1 MQGLITVIKFTIKDM
16 VQRKSF
22 IISNIIILG
31 LIILMFNIPNILKK
45 VMGDSENSKQ
55 IIQIIDVD
63 NVFEGTLENLKN
75 MNLSYDIKISSKNL
89 EFDKIKEE
97 IQNGEIDNAIII
109 EKKDEKINIQYIVKN
124 LAMNSEMPQDLENAI
139 SSLYSGLQIS
149 KLGLT
154 QEQLRSIQPDF
165 NFEVKQA
172 ETQEVKG
179 NIYTMML
186 LSIVLFYAIYF
197 CAYQVSSSITTE
209 KTSKIIETLVTSTEP
224 KTIVLGKTIGIGIV
238 GVLQIIAIALTA
250 IVSKT
255 LFLEEGALDEI
266 VDFSTITPF
275 LGCITII
282 YFILGYAFFAMLYA
296 LTGSTVS
303 KPEDVQSAN
312 TPVALI
318 SVIGFYLAYFTMMN
332 PTSELNKIAAILPI
346 SSPFCMPFRV
356 MMEIATGPEILG
368 SIVILVIT
376 TILVAIF
383 SIKIYSKAI
392 FNYGSRVKIKELL
405 RNEKKGARKKSDLTC
420 AIARKKS
427 DLTCACTEK
436 KRSHVCKERKE
447 IMKRKENL
455 IWGVVFII
463 IGLIIGLKVLG
474 IINIDIFFDGWW
486 SLFIII
492 PSTISIVKNI
502 RDIGAYIWLV
512 IGVAL
517 LLSAQ
522 EILDMEIVGKL
533 IFPAVLV
540 AIGIG
545 MIFKDSKLEKAKENE
560 EYYATFSGEKL
571 NFEGD
576 TFNGA
581 SLNAIFGGIDLN
593 LKKADIKNETNIN
606 TTSVFGGINIFVPD
620 NVNVEIKSTS
630 LFGGVTN
637 KVENKEN
644 QPTIKIRAFCL
655 FGGVEVK

>member
-16 VQRKSF
+16 AQRKSF

-109 EKKDEKINIQYIVKN
+109 EKKDEKIKIQYIVKN

-255 LFLEEGALDEI
+255 LFLEEGALDGI

-282 YFILGYAFFAMLYA
+282 YFILG
-296 LTGSTVS
+296 
-303 KPEDVQSAN
+303 
-312 TPVALI
+312 
-318 SVIGFYLAYFTMMN
+318 
-332 PTSELNKIAAILPI
+332 
-346 SSPFCMPFRV
+346 
-356 MMEIATGPEILG
+356 
-368 SIVILVIT
+368 
-376 TILVAIF
+376 
-383 SIKIYSKAI
+383 
-392 FNYGSRVKIKELL
+392 
-405 RNEKKGARKKSDLTC
+405 
-420 AIARKKS
+420 
-427 DLTCACTEK
+427 
-436 KRSHVCKERKE
+436 
-447 IMKRKENL
+447 
-455 IWGVVFII
+455 
-463 IGLIIGLKVLG
+463 
-474 IINIDIFFDGWW
+474 
-486 SLFIII
+486 
-492 PSTISIVKNI
+492 
-502 RDIGAYIWLV
+502 
-512 IGVAL
+512 
-517 LLSAQ
+517 
-522 EILDMEIVGKL
+522 
-533 IFPAVLV
+533 
-540 AIGIG
+540 
-545 MIFKDSKLEKAKENE
+545 
-560 EYYATFSGEKL
+560 
-571 NFEGD
+571 
-576 TFNGA
+576 
-581 SLNAIFGGIDLN
+581 
-593 LKKADIKNETNIN
+593 
-606 TTSVFGGINIFVPD
+606 
-620 NVNVEIKSTS
+620 
-630 LFGGVTN
+630 
-637 KVENKEN
+637 
-644 QPTIKIRAFCL
+644 
-655 FGGVEVK
+655 